1 MKASAALRRRNAGLH
16 AQLYLCLYLYLFLYL
31 FLYLYLYLYRGMMI
45 QGGAASQPPVRQRSA
60 VAFECI

>member
-16 AQLYLCLYLYLFLYL
+16 AQLYLCLYLFLYL

-45 QGGAASQPPVRQRSA
+45 QGGAASQRQRSA